1 MRKLDKLYRLA
12 GEATPGPWG
21 TRRLEGDPGQWFCF
35 ITPDIADLNP
45 TQPAATAA
53 HIAANDPDTV
63 RALVRVARAAE
74 RLAALVDPGLACPEV
89 ATAHAE
95 TVAFLAKLGADDDTT

>member
-74 RLAALVDPGLACPEV
+74 AYRKSVSGPAWREVMLALEDLRE
-89 ATAHAE
+89 
-95 TVAFLAKLGADDDTT
+95 ADDDTT